1 MKIKSLFTT
10 LLLILSF
17 SLWAQV
23 GKSALIVIDMQPYF
37 VERGGNDKDLEN
49 AKKVADILAEQE
61 RMILQARAAN
71 IPVIFIEYEWPG
83 YAFGVTNER
92 LSAAAKDYDQASVV
106 KKATDGMFDDSKAK
120 EQLNKLLAEKGINH
134 LYITGANGGACV
146 EQSIRGALRN
156 NYSVTSVS
164 QGVADFN
171 YKEFIYPYKGH
182 YNFTPT
188 CASCSF
194 KEVEGSVDIV
204 AETVQTEIK
213 VNDVDRGVEKETPA
227 SEANKPANEAGV
239 KEQ

>member
-1 MKIKSLFTT
+1 MKFKSLFTA
-10 LLLILSF
+10 LLFILSF

-49 AKKVADILAEQE
+49 AKKVAEILAEQE

-71 IPVIFIEYEWPG
+71 MPVIFIEYELVG
-83 YAFGVTNER
+83 YNFGVTNKR
-92 LSAAAKDYDQASVV
+92 LSAAAKDYNQASVV
-106 KKATDGMFDDSKAK
+106 KKAADGMFDDPKTK
-120 EQLNKLLAEKGINH
+120 EQLDKLLAEKGINH

-146 EQSIRGALRN
+146 HQSISGALRN

-188 CASCSF
+188 CPTCSF
-194 KEVEGSVDIV
+194 KEVEGSVDLV
-204 AETVQTEIK
+204 AESVEVETEI
-213 VNDVDRGVEKETPA
+213 NDAERGVEKETPS
-227 SEANKPANEAGV
+227 SEANKPANAAGV